1 MLSGASEVHTA
12 QEWGSPG
19 IFRDR
24 VQGTGAET
32 DKEGVDES
40 VDVTRELRSLAAA
53 TGVEGEPEAGGPKR
67 PGLRVLV
74 AEDNPVFQA
83 MLRNILSKW
92 GYEAVTA
99 RDGEEAWKILQSE
112 NSPQLAILDWMMP
125 GLDGLEICRR
135 VRGAGREPYVYI
147 VLLTARTESR
157 DLVEGMD
164 AGADDYL
171 TKPFRN
177 HELRVRLRAGTRILD
192 LQAELVRA
200 RERLREQATHDML
213 TGLHNRAAILD
224 ILRTELARSGRE
236 GQPLA
241 VLLADLDRFKLIND
255 TYGHFAGD
263 AVLRQSAQR
272 MKAALRRYDALGRYG
287 GEEFLMV
294 LPGCGGA
301 TACHQAERVREAVA
315 AGTMESDAERLRVSC
330 SIGVACREK
339 PAPEDAD
346 GLVREAD
353 TALYVAKNLG
363 RNQVAVFA
371 AQPV

>member
-1 MLSGASEVHTA
+1 MRIVDQGA
-12 QEWGSPG
+12 
-19 IFRDR
+19 
-24 VQGTGAET
+24 
-32 DKEGVDES
+32 
-40 VDVTRELRSLAAA
+40 DVTKELRSLAAA
-53 TGVEGEPEAGGPKR
+53 TGAACEANPAEPGR
-67 PGLRVLV
+67 PVLRVLV

-92 GYEAVTA
+92 GYDAVTA

-112 NSPQLAILDWMMP
+112 NAPQLAILDWMMP

-177 HELRVRLRAGTRILD
+177 HELRVRLRAGRRILD
-192 LQAELVRA
+192 LQEELLRA
-200 RERLREQATHDML
+200 REALREQATHDAL

-241 VLLADLDRFKLIND
+241 VLLADLDRFKLVND

-263 AVLRQSAQR
+263 AVLRQSSQR
-272 MKAALRRYDALGRYG
+272 MKSALRRYDALGRYG

-294 LPGCGGA
+294 LPGCGGG
-301 TACHQAERVREAVA
+301 TACDQAERVREAVA
-315 AGTMESDAERLRVSC
+315 ASAMESDSQRLRVSC
-330 SIGVACREK
+330 SIGVACRER
-339 PAPEDAD
+339 PVPEDAD
-346 GLVREAD
+346 GLIREAD

-363 RNQVAVFA
+363 RNQVAAFA
-371 AQPV
+371 AQAV